1 MNVTLSQSSN
11 SIDNVRKKVFGTKLE
26 AGWKEAIRDFPYA
39 YKQIPN
45 ITKPLKIHIVIAHV
59 CDFIEKF
66 GNGRG
71 LGFYSEQT
79 GEALHQKFET
89 IFSKYRIKNIYSEIY
104 GQKLYKAVVE
114 FSSIHL

>member
-45 ITKPLKIHIVIAHV
+45 ITKPLKVHIVIAHV

-71 LGFYSEQT
+71 LGSIRNKLLKLCTRNLKQYFLNT
-79 GEALHQKFET
+79 A
-89 IFSKYRIKNIYSEIY
+89 SKTYILRYMDKNFTR
-104 GQKLYKAVVE
+104 L
-114 FSSIHL
+114 